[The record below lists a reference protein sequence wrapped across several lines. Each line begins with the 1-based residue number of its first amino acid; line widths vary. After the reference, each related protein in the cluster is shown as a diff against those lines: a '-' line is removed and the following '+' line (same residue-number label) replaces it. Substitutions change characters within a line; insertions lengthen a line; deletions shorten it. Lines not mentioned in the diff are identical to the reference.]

1 MARVYPHAP
10 TGRKPEP
17 ESPACPVVL
26 IEAADSDDALA
37 AIAALLLD
45 HAGAAGGGEVAA

>member
-10 TGRKPEP
+10 TGRKAEP
-17 ESPACPVVL
+17 ESPACPVVS
-26 IEAADSDDALA
+26 IEAADSEAALD

-45 HAGAAGGGEVAA
+45 HAAAVDAGEVAA

>member
-10 TGRKPEP
+10 TGQEADS
-17 ESPACPVVL
+17 ESPACLVVS
-26 IEAADSDDALA
+26 IEAADSEDALA

>member
-17 ESPACPVVL
+17 ESPACPVVS
-26 IEAADSDDALA
+26 IETADSEAALD
-37 AIAALLLD
+37 AIASILLD
-45 HAGAAGGGEVAA
+45 HVAAVGGGEVAA

>member
-1 MARVYPHAP
+1 MAAVYTHAP

-17 ESPACPVVL
+17 ESPACPVVS
-26 IEAADSDDALA
+26 IEAADSEAALA